1 MPCLRGP
8 ARRKRL
14 CEAEPIAPVRE
25 IKPVLIRK
33 CRLKEYIT
41 RGDVVK
47 EAKKNSERRARR
59 ILYDFGV
66 NSAGTVK
73 LRISGERGRQ
83 IDLQFGEYFA
93 PDGEPDTKQ
102 HLLLSRRIFPARYV
116 HT

>member
-1 MPCLRGP
+1 M
-8 ARRKRL
+8 
-14 CEAEPIAPVRE
+14 RE

-47 EAKKNSERRARR
+47 EAKKIASDERDGF
-59 ILYDFGV
+59 LYDFGV

-83 IDLQFGEYFA
+83 IDLQFGEYF
-93 PDGEPDTKQ
+93 
-102 HLLLSRRIFPARYV
+102 
-116 HT
+116 